1 MTHPD
6 ACDYYNMRGIAAN
19 AGAWADRRNS
29 LKPQLQAM
37 LCMYVTTIS
46 CVGWESMRGM
56 ANEWADLLDEQPL
69 LK

>member
-6 ACDYYNMRGIAAN
+6 ACDYYNVRGIAAK
-19 AGAWADRRNS
+19 AGALSDRRNS

-46 CVGWESMRGM
+46 SVGWESMRGM
-56 ANEWADLLDEQPL
+56 AHEWADLLDEQPL
-69 LK
+69 LT